1 MPQTYAEKQ
10 AFKAAIAAHKVKMD
24 EENFEE
30 AEAQAFRLWSEKPV
44 CSAFL
49 LEHNLRKIHSYSH
62 VSARSL
68 RMLQRSSI
76 SHH

>member
-10 AFKAAIAAHKVKMD
+10 AFKAAVAARKVKLD

-44 CSAFL
+44 RTARAPPL
-49 LEHNLRKIHSYSH
+49 LVPGMFIRASDVL
-62 VSARSL
+62 
-68 RMLQRSSI
+68 
-76 SHH
+76 